1 MIQIKTK
8 KSLPVIAVFKG
19 EVPGEEVEFVCHHK
33 PYKGVQG
40 WSYCK
45 VTTPE
50 QLAEVK
56 KNPALAGFKN
66 TNNGFPSRYERVTI
80 HYEIDDVIAGD
91 REPYQVLLIAPTIP
105 VVQHHLH
112 LGDIVTVISSQT
124 MPLDAMVYP
133 IPSKRVSVRYD
144 FPVITPGSFDLVKV
158 DIAEV
163 NSFDD
168 AALRDYAEEALRP
181 GGIMQLTALEN
192 RVVYWTRFLATR
204 FERLAVDTKVY
215 SEECHQPDPDAVTVY
230 GVKKAVKK
238 HDPAEQAYLEVCL
251 EHRIN
256 KDDRVPGAIYRYAAT
271 PWNPGHYPPARTVT
285 VKTVKRYDDSK
296 YLSLAEDEESLSLK
310 VMPSKGV
317 DVFSDTFLHTPA
329 AELKKFSKSAK
340 VAWGSGKGGGYD
352 LELDNP
358 AEQLPALRK
367 FLAEEKQGQWEV
379 HIKGQKAI
387 TSTFLEEVVHPD
399 FEPAAGLKP
408 TLLPKHIDLDF
419 AETWFCNTEPLPEEE
434 VVEDAKQLVFP
445 VAPSLANLMKLFGQL
460 RPAVVQGKDGVYY
473 LASGTVNTE
482 VLTTDIIDDKGRE
495 VKVENTKK
503 RAKLVTFALTG
514 TDAGQQYE
522 AEMS

>member
-8 KSLPVIAVFKG
+8 KSLPAIAVFKG
-19 EVPGEEVEFVCHHK
+19 EVPGCEFVCHTRPHD
-33 PYKGVQG
+33 GVQG

-45 VTTPE
+45 VTTSE

-66 TNNGFPSRYERVTI
+66 TINGYPSRYENVKI

-91 REPYQVLLIAPTIP
+91 QTPYQVLLIEPSIP
-105 VVQHHLH
+105 VVRHHLQ
-112 LGDIVTVISSQT
+112 LGDIVTVISSKA
-124 MPLDAMVYP
+124 MPPDAMVYP
-133 IPSKRVSVRYD
+133 IPPGRVSVKYD
-144 FPVITPGSFDLVKV
+144 FPVITPGSFDIVKV
-158 DIAEV
+158 DTTEV
-163 NSFDD
+163 DTFDG
-168 AALRDYAEEALRP
+168 AGLRDYAEEALRP
-181 GGIMQLTALEN
+181 GGIMQLTASDHQIGFM
-192 RVVYWTRFLATR
+192 WSRFFATR
-204 FERLAVDTKVY
+204 FERLAVDTHEY
-215 SEECHQPDPDAVTVY
+215 SEDCRQPDPENVTVY

-251 EHRIN
+251 EHKINNADRI
-256 KDDRVPGAIYRYAAT
+256 PGAIYRYAAT

-285 VKTVKRYDDSK
+285 VKKVKRYDDSK
-296 YLSLAEDEESLSLK
+296 YLSLAEGEEMLALK
-310 VMPSKGV
+310 VLPSKEAN
-317 DVFSDTFLHTPA
+317 VFTSDFLYVKA
-329 AELKKFSKSAK
+329 DELKQFGKSVK
-340 VAWGSGKGGGYD
+340 LAWGSKNGGYD
-352 LELDNP
+352 LEMDNP

-367 FLAEEKQGQWEV
+367 FLAEEKQDQWEV

-387 TSTFLEEVVHPD
+387 TSTFLEEVVHPE
-399 FEPAAGLKP
+399 FSPAAGLKP
-408 TLLPKHIDLDF
+408 TLLPKYIDLDF
-419 AETWFCNTEPLPEEE
+419 AETWFCNAEPLPEEE

-482 VLTTDIIDDKGRE
+482 VLTTEIVDDKGRE
-495 VKVENTKK
+495 VTVENTKK